1 MDESIKH
8 RIKQQY
14 NRLSALLVFIANAF
28 TLMYVGG
35 MQYNDALWFGSVSGA
50 FTYTILSTIAD
61 SQDLEDMI
69 PERRKKTA
77 TYQVPNQAIPPNM
90 IPYQQYQQIWI
101 PDDDLQIQ
109 VEDVNKIF
117 KIADHNHMN
126 LSQPSL
132 RIPNYDPEELQ
143 RVLKLVVKP
152 IDEMRIVDL
161 YDLRSKHPKENKIIN
176 KTIEFFLRNDL

>member
-1 MDESIKH
+1 MDETIKH

-69 PERRKKTA
+69 PERRRKSA
-77 TYQVPNQAIPPNM
+77 SYQVPNQPVPQNM
-90 IPYQQYQQIWI
+90 IPFNQYQQMQQQPPVAPMPAGGYINPQSGELLDAEQGPHI
-101 PDDDLQIQ
+101 D
-109 VEDVNKIF
+109 
-117 KIADHNHMN
+117 KIAGKQ
-126 LSQPSL
+126 SG
-132 RIPNYDPEELQ
+132 
-143 RVLKLVVKP
+143 
-152 IDEMRIVDL
+152 
-161 YDLRSKHPKENKIIN
+161 
-176 KTIEFFLRNDL
+176 